1 MSNISLWFWFVTH
14 APILSTSPT
23 PHERGIVE
31 YSTWLSVQAF
41 LSGWSGSNLGFA
53 ILMVMQIWASFL
65 GKLVSWQ
72 SQSCLTLCSCMDYS
86 PKGSFVHGI
95 SQARILDWV
104 AVSSSKGYSWPMDQ
118 THVSCVSCVGRE
130 ILCHCATWQ
139 APTLHLTLAKR
150 LRTSL
155 NLGFSNHTL
164 QIQDPCTHL
173 HLERIKWNSEYEV
186 LSSMPG
192 T

>member
-31 YSTWLSVQAF
+31 YSTWLRVQVF
-41 LSGWSGSNLGFA
+41 LSWWSGSNLDFA

-65 GKLVSWQ
+65 GSLSGVRLFATPWTIARKVLLSMGFLRQEYWTGLPFTPPRDIPDPWIKPTSLCLLHWQ
-72 SQSCLTLCSCMDYS
+72 IDSLPLCYLGSPHATLNLSQKAENPPKSQLFQPCLTY
-86 PKGSFVHGI
+86 
-95 SQARILDWV
+95 R
-104 AVSSSKGYSWPMDQ
+104 
-118 THVSCVSCVGRE
+118 
-130 ILCHCATWQ
+130 
-139 APTLHLTLAKR
+139 
-150 LRTSL
+150 
-155 NLGFSNHTL
+155 NLV
-164 QIQDPCTHL
+164 PHL